1 MVKLRATQKVLRR
14 LPGVADPAAPS
25 DTALGDWFVNRVV
38 ADRQPLLLLVSA
50 LSLLPV
56 VIRAKSVATLPDRLP
71 ALVGERL
78 LNLGIPG
85 RLIQA
90 EVGAMSPVIVTR
102 TVDRSVLGIMV
113 DFAKA
118 LPYYPSLV
126 EEAALWKIEALLE
139 ETPCFAGKKDE
150 DVVFPIRKTH
160 ELLQRR
166 WG

>member
-1 MVKLRATQKVLRR
+1 MVKLRGTQKVLRR
-14 LPGVADPAAPS
+14 LPGVADPAALS
-25 DTALGDWFVNRVV
+25 DTALGDWYVNRVM

-50 LSLLPV
+50 LSLLPL
-56 VIRAKSVATLPDRLP
+56 VIRAKSVAILPDRLP

-78 LNLGIPG
+78 LNLGVAG

-118 LPYYPSLV
+118 LPYYPPPV
-126 EEAALWKIEALLE
+126 DEAALRKIESLLE
-139 ETPCFAGKKDE
+139 ETPCFAGKRSE
-150 DVVFPIRKTH
+150 EVVFPTRKTQ
-160 ELLQRR
+160 ELLHRR